1 MAIIYKETNVFE
13 EAVKRMNMIFDHN
26 DEVIVS
32 MSGGKD
38 STVVFN
44 LALMVARER
53 NRLPLKVFWLDQE
66 AEWQNTVDYMEK
78 IFRMPEVE
86 PLWFQIPFA
95 FPNNLS
101 TGHGKESLLIW
112 DPDQKEKWVHPQS
125 DIAITVNPLGNDEKV
140 IKKINDRDNA
150 FYYLMNELPD
160 TQLNENTQ
168 NCAVLS
174 GMRCVE
180 SLRRRTAI
188 MFGKGIFMGETW
200 VRDRLSKKSR
210 CRVFWPIY
218 DFQNDD
224 VWTAI
229 AKNHWE
235 YNKCYD
241 LMYRWG
247 VNKKSMRVS
256 ALIHETSWMA
266 IQMLQEFEKDT
277 YNRFTA
283 RINGVST
290 FNHAFDEG
298 GIIPKELPFMFK
310 DWKEYRDYL
319 LVHLVEPKY
328 WDHYRNE
335 WKNQDSEDWYPVHVE
350 EVILNDTCGT
360 INGNHKSAMAVVKNN
375 GNGKYYQKNLEEY
388 KKFVEESNNGN

>member
-1 MAIIYKETNVFE
+1 MSVIYKETNVFE
-13 EAVKRMNMIFDHN
+13 EALKRMNMIFDYN
-26 DEVIVS
+26 DDVIVS

-53 NRLPLKVFWLDQE
+53 GRLPLKVFWLDQE
-66 AEWQNTVDYMEK
+66 AEWQNTVDYMSK
-78 IFRMPEVE
+78 IFAMPEVE
-86 PLWFQIPFA
+86 PIWYQIPFD

-101 TGHGKESLLIW
+101 TAHGKETLLIW
-112 DPDQKEKWVHPQS
+112 DPAQKDKWVHPQS
-125 DIAITVNPLGNDEKV
+125 DISIKENPIDMTNE
-140 IKKINDRDNA
+140 NRDKA
-150 FYYLMNELPD
+150 FYTLMNKLPD
-160 TQLNENTQ
+160 FHVNKNAKS
-168 NCAVLS
+168 CAVLS
-174 GMRCVE
+174 GMRTDE
-180 SLRRRTAI
+180 SLHRRTAI
-188 MFGKGIFMGETW
+188 MFGKATFRGETW
-200 VRDRLSKKSR
+200 ARNKQSKNSK
-210 CRVFWPIY
+210 CQVMWPIY
-218 DFQNDD
+218 DFLADD

-247 VNKKSMRVS
+247 VKKTNMRVS
-256 ALIHETSWMA
+256 ALIHETSWAA

-277 YNRFTA
+277 YNRFCA

-298 GIIPKELPFMFK
+298 GVMPKELPFMFK
-310 DWKEYRDYL
+310 DWQEYRDYL

-328 WDHYRNE
+328 WDHYKNE
-335 WKNQDSEDWYPVHVE
+335 WKGQDGEEWYRCHVK

-360 INGNHKSAMAVVKNN
+360 LNGNMASKLATTKKIKE
-375 GNGKYYQKNLEEY
+375 GKFFDRALSEY
-388 KKFVEESNNGN
+388 KQFLKEDGK